1 MTPIGAD
8 REVCVGDPPNTFKN
22 GKKSDTYI
30 LAGVLR
36 FTMNVDCSV
45 PAVFI
50 YG

>member
-1 MTPIGAD
+1 MLHISAGKQFH
-8 REVCVGDPPNTFKN
+8 NTFKN
-22 GKKSDTYI
+22 GKKSDAYI

-36 FTMNVDCSV
+36 FMMNVDCSA